1 MTAGGMRETAQHSH
15 RRRFAGSIRTEKTED
30 GTSLDFEREV
40 LHGMDVTVP
49 LAQMI
54 KPDDRFIHLDLYCGD
69 RLDLQPSVISQQVI
83 CHEH

>member
-1 MTAGGMRETAQHSH
+1 MNA
-15 RRRFAGSIRTEKTED
+15 
-30 GTSLDFEREV
+30 
-40 LHGMDVTVP
+40 TVP
-49 LAQMI
+49 LVQMI